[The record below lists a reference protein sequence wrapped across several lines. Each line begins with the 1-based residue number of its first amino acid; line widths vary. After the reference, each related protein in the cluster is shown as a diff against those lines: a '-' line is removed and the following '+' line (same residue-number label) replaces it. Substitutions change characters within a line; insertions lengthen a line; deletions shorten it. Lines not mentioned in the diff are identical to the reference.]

1 MGEGSFHWD
10 SSYLSWH
17 SYTSITGLGSEV
29 RWETPAGQVGVLS
42 WARGSKSRG
51 QERASCELAWGEI
64 LHFLSFWHCDF
75 LMADWSFTDFLF
87 CGTTSCSLCFG
98 KQVSGSSQR
107 EAVAWTLFR
116 WLSAQKPGAVVWSQ
130 RRKPAIRA
138 CEWHSAVPP
147 KALGMP
153 RSCRSWSQIFVLY
166 LLKENVTLEG
176 RELGTSQVLQ
186 FFHYLL
192 VSRYY
197 QNSKSV

>member
-98 KQVSGSSQR
+98 KQKCPEAAKERQLHEHCSDGSQ
-107 EAVAWTLFR
+107 
-116 WLSAQKPGAVVWSQ
+116 
-130 RRKPAIRA
+130 
-138 CEWHSAVPP
+138 
-147 KALGMP
+147 P
-153 RSCRSWSQIFVLY
+153 RSPGRWSGVRG
-166 LLKENVTLEG
+166 ENQPSGLVNDT
-176 RELGTSQVLQ
+176 LQ
-186 FFHYLL
+186 FLQRPWACQGHVDQGLRFLSFIY
-192 VSRYY
+192 
-197 QNSKSV
+197 